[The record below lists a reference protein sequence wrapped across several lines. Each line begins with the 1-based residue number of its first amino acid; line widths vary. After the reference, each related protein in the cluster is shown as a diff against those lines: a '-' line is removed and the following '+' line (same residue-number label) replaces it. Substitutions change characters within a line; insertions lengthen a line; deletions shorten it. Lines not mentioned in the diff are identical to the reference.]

1 MLTPKSWLA
10 AGVAALFL
18 AQTAGL
24 MVQGRQ
30 LQRERADVR
39 RLDTDL
45 KTARTSLAE
54 ALKTSVRAEAEGAIQ
69 AQEAAIVCQGEG
81 AELFTRGRQVGI
93 AIGRSQCPAS

>member
-1 MLTPKSWLA
+1 MLTTKGWVALGFA
-10 AGVAALFL
+10 AALL

-30 LQRERADVR
+30 LRHERAEVR
-39 RLDTDL
+39 RLEADL
-45 KTARTSLAE
+45 KASRNALTDALRTAA
-54 ALKTSVRAEAEGAIQ
+54 RAEADGAVQ